1 VKELLPVEYV
11 DPRSL
16 VPHASNPAEHPTKQK
31 AAIQKSLE
39 EFGWVAP
46 VVVSRGTGTILD
58 GHARVE
64 EALTQ
69 EWPLVPV
76 RYLDVTPA
84 EEKKVLV
91 AINRTGEL
99 RGVDEDRLLEVLT
112 SLKEETGEFAP
123 GYDAEDFAAKIGA
136 LREEIEG
143 MGDAEEEP
151 EAEDAADV
159 EAALEAAPARCEPGD
174 LWALGPH
181 RLWVGDCRDALGMKR
196 LLSGEKVNLIFT
208 SPPYASQRKYD
219 ESSGFTPIA
228 PEAYSGW
235 WQDVQRIF
243 ALHLADDGSYF
254 LNIKEHTDRGQRH
267 LYVKDLVLAHVREWG
282 WRFVDE
288 LIWHRQGWPGKY
300 EGRFK
305 NEFEPIFHFS
315 LSPRIKFY
323 PDRVKHDYSSLTV
336 EGDFSK
342 HRTPTA
348 VPSAFYNL
356 KLHKEED
363 GALPGNVLRIA
374 HGSNAAQTGA
384 MHGATFPT
392 ALPTFFL
399 RAFSDAGD
407 LVLDPFLGSGTTL
420 LASEKEARKC
430 CGSEI
435 SAQYA
440 DVTLARWE
448 RLTGRAP
455 ELLERSA

>member
-11 DPRSL
+11 DPRAL
-16 VPHASNPAEHPTKQK
+16 IPHAANPAQHGVQQK
-31 AAIQKSLE
+31 VAIQQSLE
-39 EFGWVAP
+39 SFGWVAP
-46 VVVSRGTGTILD
+46 VVVSRASGTILD

-99 RGVDEDRLLEVLT
+99 RSVDEERLLEVLI

-123 GYDAEDFAAKIGA
+123 GYDEEEFEARIGS
-136 LREEIEG
+136 LRSEIEG
-143 MGDAEEEP
+143 MSDAEEES
-151 EAEDAADV
+151 EAEDPADV
-159 EAALEAAPARCEPGD
+159 EGALEAAPARCAPGD

-196 LLSGEKVNLIFT
+196 LLAGDPVNLIFT

-219 ESSGFTPIA
+219 EASGFTPIA

-235 WQDVQRIF
+235 WQDVQRVF
-243 ALHLADDGSYF
+243 ALHLSDDGSYF
-254 LNIKEHTDRGQRH
+254 LNLKEHTDRGQRH

-288 LIWHRQGWPGKY
+288 LIWVHQGFPGGL

-305 NEFEPIFHFS
+305 NQFEPVFHFT
-315 LSPRIKFY
+315 LAPKHKF
-323 PDRVKHDYSSLTV
+323 RVESVLLPESEHHAKEWD
-336 EGDFSK
+336 K
-342 HRTPTA
+342 P
-348 VPSAFYNL
+348 L
-356 KLHKEED
+356 KSGGPLQGGCWNGKD
-363 GALPGNVLRIA
+363 GMARPGNVLKLASVGSGSDRGEA
-374 HGSNAAQTGA
+374 HP
-384 MHGATFPT
+384 ATFPL
-392 ALPTFFL
+392 ALPTFFVK
-399 RAFSDAGD
+399 AFSDPGD

-420 LASEKEARKC
+420 LACEKEARKC
-430 CGSEI
+430 AAVEI
-435 SAQYA
+435 SPKYV
-440 DVTLARWE
+440 DVALARYE
-448 RLTGRAP
+448 RLTGRTP
-455 ELLERSA
+455 ERLERSV